1 MLVNGS
7 VRPAY
12 GGGLCMLSDLL
23 YWCFLHTPLTVT
35 ERHGHAVEQFPA
47 AEAERF
53 PCGADATVSEGWC
66 DLRARN
72 DTDVLFRVAI
82 DFSDTDLF
90 VQIESDRPP
99 AREYRVY
106 NGAVMYINRG
116 GKIYE
121 RAEVFREETDAVTKT
136 MERRLLYANEC
147 EIAYPLPEG
156 TPIRKE

>member
-1 MLVNGS
+1 M
-7 VRPAY
+7 
-12 GGGLCMLSDLL
+12 
-23 YWCFLHTPLTVT
+23 
-35 ERHGHAVEQFPA
+35 
-47 AEAERF
+47 
-53 PCGADATVSEGWC
+53 SEGWC

-72 DTDVLFRVAI
+72 DTNVLFRVAI

-136 MERRLLYANEC
+136 MEQRLLYTNEC

>member
-1 MLVNGS
+1 
-7 VRPAY
+7 
-12 GGGLCMLSDLL
+12 MLSDLL

-53 PCGADATVSEGWC
+53 PRGADATVSEG
-66 DLRARN
+66 L
-72 DTDVLFRVAI
+72 V
-82 DFSDTDLF
+82 
-90 VQIESDRPP
+90 RPP
-99 AREYRVY
+99 RAQRYGRALSRRHSIFPTPTFLCKSSPTVPRAREYRVC
-106 NGAVMYINRG
+106 NGAVSYVQRG

-121 RAEVFREETDAVTKT
+121 RAEVFREETDAVIKT